1 MGTMG
6 IAARQLLQA
15 RAEAEEKALALQTAQ
30 VAEAAKAVSR
40 LEWSDDEEDHRA
52 AARGG
57 KDGFVG
63 RFEAAEEL
71 LYDTFTGYPFVEN
84 LIVDPGRIWI

>member
-6 IAARQLLQA
+6 VAARQLLQA

-30 VAEAAKAVSR
+30 AAEAAKAVSK
-40 LEWSDDEEDHRA
+40 LEWSDDEDLA
-52 AARGG
+52 TARGG

-71 LYDTFTGYPFVEN
+71 LYDTFTGYPFVED